1 MALVKFGG
9 GITQMSGSV
18 GGTTFA
24 RNRYGNYARAKTKPV
39 NPNTAAQAAIRGAL
53 SELTV
58 LWSQT
63 LSAAQRTAWNLY
75 GASVAMKNRLGET
88 TYLTGFNHYIRSNVM
103 RNRVGLGVVNDGP
116 VIFEL
121 PAADPGFSITA
132 SEATGEITFAYNAL
146 MDWADENGGWLILHN
161 GQPQNA
167 QRNFFAGPWKY
178 CSIVEGVNGAPP
190 ASPKVASATFGIA
203 EGQHI
208 WAYARII
215 RADGRISE
223 PFRDDVL
230 VGA

>member
-39 NPNTAAQAAIRGAL
+39 NPNTAAQAAIRSAL

-121 PAADPGFSITA
+121 PAADLRDRFVVGSADTYA
-132 SEATGEITFAYNAL
+132 QKETG
-146 MDWADENGGWLILHN
+146 G
-161 GQPQNA
+161 
-167 QRNFFAGPWKY
+167 
-178 CSIVEGVNGAPP
+178 
-190 ASPKVASATFGIA
+190 SPKHLHISTTDGHTHVFDVGAVVPFGASWRGDTLETKPDIFTDY
-203 EGQHI
+203 EDSHP
-208 WAYARII
+208 
-215 RADGRISE
+215 
-223 PFRDDVL
+223 PFRSLYYIMRVE
-230 VGA
+230 